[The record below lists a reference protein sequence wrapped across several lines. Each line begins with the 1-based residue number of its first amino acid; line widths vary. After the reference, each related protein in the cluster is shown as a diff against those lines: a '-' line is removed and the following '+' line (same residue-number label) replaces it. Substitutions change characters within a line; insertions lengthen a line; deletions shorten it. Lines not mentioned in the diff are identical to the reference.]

1 MPWVLRICGTGYTRI
16 VDSAWSELC
25 SNAPC
30 TKDEKHL
37 DMSYHNYGISIC
49 NIRSQLFWA
58 TDCYHAETFCLPVA
72 TLNLQNVFSH
82 TSNTNA
88 QYSMNYRL
96 CIIVA
101 NKQFVVHSTMVH
113 HQYKPG
119 LPEIN
124 TKNNAFVI

>member
-1 MPWVLRICGTGYTRI
+1 MGLVYVI
-16 VDSAWSELC
+16 
-25 SNAPC
+25 
-30 TKDEKHL
+30 L
-37 DMSYHNYGISIC
+37 DHNYFG
-49 NIRSQLFWA
+49 QLTVIMQKLSA
-58 TDCYHAETFCLPVA
+58 L
-72 TLNLQNVFSH
+72 H

>member
-1 MPWVLRICGTGYTRI
+1 MGLVYVI
-16 VDSAWSELC
+16 
-25 SNAPC
+25 
-30 TKDEKHL
+30 L
-37 DMSYHNYGISIC
+37 DHNYFG
-49 NIRSQLFWA
+49 QLTVIMQKLSAF
-58 TDCYHAETFCLPVA
+58 HAVA